1 MSLSLLQGYSSA
13 EEEEE
18 EEAEKERFS
27 DEDFSEDDDEI
38 AANRS
43 ASENPFSQLPKSS
56 SNSLLPSAFDV
67 FSEVMTIFALILQ
80 TPLISS
86 INSHLIL
93 LFFSSDL
100 GDCRAAG
107 ISQQRRRRAGFSG

>member
-13 EEEEE
+13 EEE
-18 EEAEKERFS
+18 AEKVRFS

-43 ASENPFSQLPKSS
+43 ESENPFSNLPKSS
-56 SNSLLPSAFDV
+56 SNSLLPSALDV
-67 FSEVMTIFALILQ
+67 FSEVITIFALILQ
-80 TPLISS
+80 KPLTSS

-93 LFFSSDL
+93 FIFSSDL

-107 ISQQRRRRAGFSG
+107 ISQQRHRRAGFPG

>member
-13 EEEEE
+13 EE

-43 ASENPFSQLPKSS
+43 ESEKPFSRLPKSS
-56 SNSLLPSAFDV
+56 SNSLLPSALDV
-67 FSEVMTIFALILQ
+67 FSEVIIIFALFLQ
-80 TPLISS
+80 KPLISS
-86 INSHLIL
+86 IKSHLIPF
-93 LFFSSDL
+93 FFSCDL

-107 ISQQRRRRAGFSG
+107 ISQQRHRRAGFSG